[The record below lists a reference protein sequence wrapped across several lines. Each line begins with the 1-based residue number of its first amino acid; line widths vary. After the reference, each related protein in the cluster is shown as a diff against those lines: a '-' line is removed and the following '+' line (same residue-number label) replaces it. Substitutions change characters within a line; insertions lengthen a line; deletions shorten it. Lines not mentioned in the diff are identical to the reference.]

1 MWSSFGHRKQS
12 CSNKTMHYL
21 WSLEPV
27 YYNYCQCSSKSWAL
41 SEIHSNQVQ
50 EFVLRTSLYFYIIL
64 VLTIYTNH
72 PDGILVHK
80 SETIKFDMMGG
91 WPTTNYVQISW
102 TKSGKSRKIA
112 LHLNLSPYVLKR
124 LKWKAQIIWFSI
136 QNFHFPHVHVHLND
150 KYPLS
155 LPNEGIMYKSMIEL
169 FQPTQSLGL

>member
-50 EFVLRTSLYFYIIL
+50 EFVLCTSLYFYIIL

-112 LHLNLSPYVLKR
+112 LHLNLSPYVLKL
-124 LKWKAQIIWFSI
+124 LKWKSRNHLILHPEFPFSLCTCT
-136 QNFHFPHVHVHLND
+136 F
-150 KYPLS
+150 KW
-155 LPNEGIMYKSMIEL
+155 
-169 FQPTQSLGL
+169 